1 MTPAPTEERLTD
13 AIALVA
19 EVIVRHGAQYA
30 PILDRLE
37 QELAALKRGND
48 PVSRAR
54 MHLARAQAVRAG
66 QSAQSR

>member
-1 MTPAPTEERLTD
+1 MTIAPTEERLTD

-19 EVIVRHGAQYA
+19 EVIVKHGPQYG

-54 MHLARAQAVRAG
+54 MHLARVEAIRARQATQAR
-66 QSAQSR
+66 